1 MSELKVTKLS
11 DIKPEP
17 IKRYSLYYIELDD
30 MYGKSDLPVHNTGVP
45 LGKISLWS
53 GESGVGKSRLCIDVA
68 KNFCKTYSNG
78 RVLYIQTESTLSDF
92 ASWAKD
98 TAQYD
103 RIFCSSED
111 NIDNIVDLIYKVKP
125 HLIFVDSVNEL
136 EGFENGTKQESKRL
150 IKGEDNKPGLKQAVS
165 DTNSHMIL
173 LAQLNQDG
181 KTIKGGTS
189 LPHLVDVH
197 VNLVKT
203 NYPGEFICK
212 IGIKNRYG
220 SKEKQAT
227 FLHRDYGV
235 DPTFGI
241 DLHKYRPLSSLG
253 NNQSKE
259 RVVEPK
265 VQKRIVKPQERR
277 VEAMTRSGSCRVN
290 DNGFADIN
298 DPEFQEHLTNYRNSS
313 KGQKFLNRKRSSL
326 WSRLNTAAGRII
338 GKE

>member
-1 MSELKVTKLS
+1 MSELKVTRLS

-17 IKRYSLYYIELDD
+17 IKRYSLYYIELNE
-30 MYGKSDLPVHNTGVP
+30 MYGKSDLPTHNTGVP

-68 KNFCKTYSNG
+68 KNFCKTYSDG

-111 NIDNIVDLIYKVKP
+111 NIENIVNLIYKVKP

-150 IKGEDNKPGLKQAVS
+150 IKGEDDKPGLKQAVS
-165 DTNSHMIL
+165 DTNAHMIL

-203 NYPGEFICK
+203 DYPGEFICK

-235 DPTFGI
+235 DSTFGI
-241 DLHKYRPLSSLG
+241 DLHKFRPLSSLN
-253 NNQSKE
+253 NNQPEK
-259 RVVEPK
+259 
-265 VQKRIVKPQERR
+265 IVKPQERR
-277 VEAMTRSGSCRVN
+277 TKAMTRSGTCKVN
-290 DNGFADIN
+290 ADGVPDPN
-298 DPEFQEHLTNYRNSS
+298 DPEFQEHLRNYRNSPE
-313 KGQKFLNRKRSSL
+313 GQRFLNRKRSSL
-326 WSRLNTAAGRII
+326 WSRLNKAAGKII
-338 GKE
+338 GQE